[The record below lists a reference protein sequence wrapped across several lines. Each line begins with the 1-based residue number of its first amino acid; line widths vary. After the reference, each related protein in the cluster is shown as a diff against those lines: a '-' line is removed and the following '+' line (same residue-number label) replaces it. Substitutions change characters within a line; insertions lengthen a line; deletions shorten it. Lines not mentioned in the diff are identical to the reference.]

1 MKGSMKWLSL
11 VMAIVLLGSMFSFA
25 AAEEKTSL
33 SFMHFHSV
41 SDTAGTAKAFDQ
53 ASTEFLAANP
63 NVEITSTYVAHDDY
77 ETNLKVLVT
86 GDELPDLFLCKGD
99 MLANLAKAGKIVPVA
114 DLMDDAWKAEY
125 LDTAFG
131 DALVD
136 GVPYGFP
143 FQMQPNAVVYYNKDI
158 LTACGVDTF
167 PATYAELLTAIE
179 KIKAGG
185 YTPIALG
192 NKDQWVAES
201 CLLNTFAYRY
211 VDGTWFESLKNKTG
225 AKFTDAAF
233 VQALTD
239 FQALATAGAFNAD
252 MNSINNNEQ
261 EAMYM
266 NKKAAMFIEGAWA
279 LGNIIK
285 DAPEDVKAATEFA
298 AIPAVEGQ
306 AGGVQTGV
314 AGGAGWSY
322 VIKAGLTDAQ
332 QKAALDYY
340 KAITTGTYG
349 TYALEAGFVPA
360 CKTANVDATKLD
372 PLFAKYSALASTWT
386 FLPIF
391 DVQLSSP
398 VASELY
404 ARTQELLI
412 GATTPQEFAEAC
424 QAVLDAE

>member
-1 MKGSMKWLSL
+1 MKGPMKWLSL
-11 VMAIVLLGSMFSFA
+11 VLAIVMVTSLFSVA

-33 SFMHFHSV
+33 TFMHFHSQT
-41 SDTAGTAKAFDQ
+41 DTAGTAVAFDKAYQ
-53 ASTEFLAANP
+53 EYVAANP
-63 NVEITSTYVAHDDY
+63 NVEVNATYVAHDDY

-99 MLANLAKAGKIVPVA
+99 MLASLASAGKIVPVA

-131 DALVD
+131 DALVS
-136 GVPYGFP
+136 GVAYGFP

-158 LTACGVDTF
+158 LTECGVETF
-167 PATYAELLTAIE
+167 PATYTDLLATVE
-179 KIKAGG
+179 KIKAKG

-192 NKDQWVAES
+192 NNDQWVAES

-211 VDGTWFESLKNKTG
+211 VDGTWFDSLKNKTG
-225 AKFTDAAF
+225 AKFTDPAF

-239 FQALATAGAFNAD
+239 FQALATAGAFNED
-252 MNSINNNEQ
+252 MNSINNNEM
-261 EAMYM
+261 EAMYE

-298 AIPAVEGQ
+298 AIPTVDGQ
-306 AGGVQTGV
+306 AGGVQNGV

-322 VIKAGLTDAQ
+322 VIKAGLSDAQ
-332 QKAALDYY
+332 QKAALDLY
-340 KAITTGTYG
+340 KAITTGNYG
-349 TYALEAGFVPA
+349 VYALEAGFVPA
-360 CKTANVDATKLD
+360 CKTANVDQTKLD

-412 GATTPQEFAEAC
+412 NATTPQEMAESC
-424 QAVLDAE
+424 QAVMDAQ